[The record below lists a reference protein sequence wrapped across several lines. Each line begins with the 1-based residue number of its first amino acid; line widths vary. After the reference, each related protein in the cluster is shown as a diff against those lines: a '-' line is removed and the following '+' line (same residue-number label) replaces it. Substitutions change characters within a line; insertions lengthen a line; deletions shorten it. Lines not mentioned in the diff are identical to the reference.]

1 VNKRGQVVQKKEH
14 EMSTGKKVR
23 RIAVP
28 VKDGKLCIHFG
39 QSQLFYLYEVC
50 GGELQEK
57 KEVVPPGHA
66 PEVYPRWLA
75 ELGVTDVITGG
86 IGRKAIDVFLE
97 ERINVF
103 DGAPVKDAGELV
115 EDFLKGKLENL
126 GNYCDH

>member
-1 VNKRGQVVQKKEH
+1 MMEAG
-14 EMSTGKKVR
+14 MTVR

-28 VKDGKLCIHFG
+28 VIDGKLSEHFG
-39 QSQLFYLYEVC
+39 QSQLFYLYEVH
-50 GGELQEK
+50 GDDLYGK
-57 KEVVPPGHA
+57 KEVVPPTHA

-86 IGRKAIDVFLE
+86 IGRKAIDVFLN

-103 DGAPVKDAGELV
+103 DGAPIKDADELV
-115 EDFLKGKLENL
+115 DDFLKGKLENL